1 MFEPSRLLD
10 ERKIHLVF
18 EVSLWLKGVFAL
30 SEVIAGVAAYFISQQ
45 FLLAIVL
52 WVTKEEFAE
61 DPHDIIANSLL
72 MQSKIFPSARSR
84 GRRRKTIRS
93 IPRTACGRASGPS
106 RRGPSRKNFGPAHAR
121 AGNETT
127 GPLYLEHPKFEG
139 FEVRQTIT
147 ATA

>member
-72 MQSKIFPSARSR
+72 HAVQNFSVSTLKGPEAEDYTLYSSHSVWQSK
-84 GRRRKTIRS
+84 
-93 IPRTACGRASGPS
+93 RAFEAWTKSEEF
-106 RRGPSRKNFGPAHAR
+106 RAAHAR